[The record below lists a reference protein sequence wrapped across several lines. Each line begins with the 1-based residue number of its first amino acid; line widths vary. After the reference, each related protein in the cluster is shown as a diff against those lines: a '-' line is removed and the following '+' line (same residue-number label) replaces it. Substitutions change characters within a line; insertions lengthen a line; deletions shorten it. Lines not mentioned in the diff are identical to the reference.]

1 MATQPVQLEYEDFVL
16 NQDENGSITITNPP
30 QFGMFDLTIDIS
42 SYGATV
48 SINDMVTNYGEAD
61 RLREAIDAA
70 LDAAF
75 YFEQELQELSEQ

>member
-75 YFEQELQELSEQ
+75 YFERELQELSEQ

>member
-1 MATQPVQLEYEDFVL
+1 MTTQPVQLEYEDFVL
-16 NQDENGSITITNPP
+16 NQDENGDITIINPP

-42 SYGATV
+42 RYGASV
-48 SINDMVTNYGEAD
+48 DINDTVVNYGEAN

>member
-1 MATQPVQLEYEDFVL
+1 MTTQPVQLEYEDFVL
-16 NQDENGSITITNPP
+16 TQDENGNITITNPP

-42 SYGATV
+42 RYGASV
-48 SINDMVTNYGEAD
+48 DINDTVVNYGEAN
-61 RLREAIDAA
+61 RLREAIYAA

>member
-1 MATQPVQLEYEDFVL
+1 MTTQPVQLEYNDFVL
-16 NQDENGSITITNPP
+16 NQDENGNITITNPP

-42 SYGATV
+42 RYGASV
-48 SINDMVTNYGEAD
+48 DINDTVVNYGEAN